1 MNKSNQINQMK
12 IYLIHYKMN
21 NLMNKIDCQSKTSFN
36 KMDKF
41 RVLYKKI

>member
-1 MNKSNQINQMK
+1 MNKLNKINKMK

-21 NLMNKIDCQSKTSFN
+21 NIMNKIESKMTNN